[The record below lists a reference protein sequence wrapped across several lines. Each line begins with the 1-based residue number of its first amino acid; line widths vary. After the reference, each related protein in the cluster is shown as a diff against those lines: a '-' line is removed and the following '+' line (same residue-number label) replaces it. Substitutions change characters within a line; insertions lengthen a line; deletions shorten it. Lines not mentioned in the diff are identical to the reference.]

1 MLFLRKVTNRDID
14 ILFHWANEPS
24 ARMNDFHSH
33 QISYEEHREWFQRM
47 INSSDQL
54 QYILMCDTV
63 AVGQIRLSVNGNE
76 AEISYGIS
84 EPYRKNG
91 YGKAAIRLI
100 KREVKNEFPYISK
113 LIAKVKPSNI
123 ASIYCFEENQFEEKY
138 QQYEY
143 SMERYEPDSGH
154 GKDKEE
160 DKISDGGGV
169 KLLYLTNNKN
179 ALPLFRWISRRCEA
193 EILSDRLTVE
203 RLSYVRP
210 DIVVS
215 YNYVHLV
222 SRQCIEY
229 VNGNI
234 INMHI
239 SLLPWNRGISPNIWS
254 FIDDTPKGVTIH
266 VLSEGLDEG
275 DIIFQEAISF
285 DPNIETFET
294 TYQELNGAAVKLFKS
309 HWDEI
314 VSGHYKESAKK
325 QDGRGSYHSRS
336 DLNALRNQIDFSW
349 TDNIGD
355 FLRSYQQKN
364 TGILNE

>member
-1 MLFLRKVTNRDID
+1 M
-14 ILFHWANEPS
+14 
-24 ARMNDFHSH
+24 
-33 QISYEEHREWFQRM
+33 
-47 INSSDQL
+47 
-54 QYILMCDTV
+54 
-63 AVGQIRLSVNGNE
+63 
-76 AEISYGIS
+76 
-84 EPYRKNG
+84 
-91 YGKAAIRLI
+91 
-100 KREVKNEFPYISK
+100 
-113 LIAKVKPSNI
+113 
-123 ASIYCFEENQFEEKY
+123 
-138 QQYEY
+138 
-143 SMERYEPDSGH
+143 
-154 GKDKEE
+154 
-160 DKISDGGGV
+160 
-169 KLLYLTNNKN
+169 
-179 ALPLFRWISRRCEA
+179 
-193 EILSDRLTVE
+193 
-203 RLSYVRP
+203 
-210 DIVVS
+210 S

-355 FLRSYQQKN
+355 FLRRYQHKKYGKEISD
-364 TGILNE
+364 TREP